1 MDNIQKENRLLQ
13 LEVRHCRVTI
23 VILVVCCIAQA
34 AALCMSFGYLYCCEE
49 QLHQAIEIS
58 EEAQEIARDAL
69 NRLEQNRTQ
78 VQLETLD
85 LDEENDAEGYT
96 LSVVATAYCPCVK
109 CCGVYSAQ
117 HPSRQGTDFVQR
129 TSTGTI
135 PQQGRTI
142 AVDPSVIPLGSE
154 VVINGH
160 SYIAED
166 TGGGI
171 KGNRIDIF
179 FSSHQEAL
187 NWGKQTL
194 EVTVFENKAE

>member
-1 MDNIQKENRLLQ
+1 MDSIQKENRLLQ
-13 LEVRHCRVTI
+13 LDVRHCRVTI
-23 VILVVCCIAQA
+23 AILVVCCIAQA
-34 AALCMSFGYLYCCEE
+34 AALGMSFGYLHCYEE
-49 QLHQAIEIS
+49 QLHQAIEIT
-58 EEAQEIARDAL
+58 EEAQEIARGAL
-69 NRLEQNRTQ
+69 NQLEQNRTQ
-78 VQLETLD
+78 AEMNTPD
-85 LDEENDAEGYT
+85 LDEENNAEGYT
-96 LSVVATAYCPCVK
+96 LSVVVTAYCPCVK
-109 CCGVYSAQ
+109 CCGIYSEQ
-117 HPSRQGTDFVQR
+117 HPSRQNTGFVQK

-187 NWGKQTL
+187 NWGRQTL
-194 EVTVFENKAE
+194 EVMIFENKDE

>member
-13 LEVRHCRVTI
+13 LEVRHCRVAI
-23 VILVVCCIAQA
+23 AILLVCCIAQA
-34 AALCMSFGYLYCCEE
+34 AALGMSFGYLYCYEE

-58 EEAQEIARDAL
+58 EEAQEIARGAL
-69 NRLEQNRTQ
+69 NQLEQNRTQ
-78 VQLETLD
+78 AEMNAPD

-96 LSVVATAYCPCVK
+96 LSVVATAYCPCIK
-109 CCGVYSAQ
+109 CCGIYSEQ
-117 HPSRQGTDFVQR
+117 HPSRQGTGFVQK

-154 VVINGH
+154 VVINGN

-187 NWGKQTL
+187 NWGRQIL
-194 EVTVFENKAE
+194 EVTVFEN